1 MSGWRALGLFWLAVL
16 VTLGA
21 GGAVLQYLGPPPPQ
35 RTASARPGPAPS
47 VKPADEPVPAKPDM
61 QLRLPMQSSAAA
73 FDRSTR
79 RPWVGL
85 LLAGV
90 GLNLADSERAVKV
103 LPGGVTLVVSPY
115 AANPGPLLAA
125 ARLAGHEYLVAI
137 PMEPQGYPL
146 NDPGN
151 HALMT
156 TLPPEQ
162 NRALLDWVLARI
174 DGYVGA
180 TAALGTLRGER
191 FVGMQG
197 QMAPV
202 LATLAERGLL
212 YVDPRPDAPR
222 PPYVWSRGIDI
233 VVDEPATHTEIDAKL
248 DRLERLAH
256 DKGSALGLVTAVRP
270 VAIDRIAAWA
280 SGLAGRGVAL
290 APVSALVEPPP
301 DKETAAQ

>member
-1 MSGWRALGLFWLAVL
+1 
-16 VTLGA
+16 
-21 GGAVLQYLGPPPPQ
+21 
-35 RTASARPGPAPS
+35 
-47 VKPADEPVPAKPDM
+47 
-61 QLRLPMQSSAAA
+61 LPIQASAAA

-90 GLNLADSERAVKV
+90 GLNLTDSERAVKV
-103 LPGGVTLVVSPY
+103 LPAGVTLVVSPY
-115 AANPGPLLAA
+115 AAAPGSLLAA
-125 ARLAGHEYLVAI
+125 ARRAGHEYLVAI

-162 NRALLDWVLARI
+162 NRAVLNWVLARI

-180 TAALGTLRGER
+180 TAALGALRGER
-191 FVGMQG
+191 FVGMQD
-197 QMAPV
+197 QMEPV
-202 LATLAERGLL
+202 FATLGERGLL

-222 PPYVWSRGIDI
+222 PPYVWSRGIDL
-233 VVDEPATHTEIDAKL
+233 VVDEPPTHTEIDAKL
-248 DRLERLAH
+248 DRLERLAQ

-270 VAIDRIAAWA
+270 VTIDRIAAWA

-290 APVSALVEPPP
+290 APVSALVEPPS
-301 DKETAAQ
+301 DKESAAQ